1 MSQAVPR
8 MANFEA
14 PTRKEIE
21 TGAIAG
27 VLGGLVSSLVL
38 VIGSNTVERIASVFG
53 FAETIGNGWGT
64 YMILSIVLG
73 LGFALVV
80 TQLVDRYVAFV
91 VSLTSRSD
99 LARQM
104 VMPLTN
110 RFGMRVVV
118 TTAMGLLY
126 GLIVGILFQAVLIPL
141 RVGSVAFLQVEPVGL
156 LGFVIY
162 GILLG
167 ITYGQRVA

>member
-1 MSQAVPR
+1 MGQTVAGLE
-8 MANFEA
+8 NFES
-14 PTRKEIE
+14 PTRKELE
-21 TGAIAG
+21 TGVVG
-27 VLGGLVSSLVL
+27 GLLGGLLSSVVL
-38 VIGSNTVERIASVFG
+38 IVGSNTLERVAGVFG
-53 FAETIGNGWGT
+53 FAETIGNGFGT
-64 YMILSIVLG
+64 YVLLSLVLG

-99 LARQM
+99 VARRT

-126 GLIVGILFQAVLIPL
+126 GLVVGVLFQAVLIPL
-141 RVGSVAFLQVEPVGL
+141 RVRQVALLQVEAVGL
-156 LGFVIY
+156 LGFVIF
-162 GILLG
+162 GIVLG

>member
-1 MSQAVPR
+1 MGQTVARLGDV
-8 MANFEA
+8 EY
-14 PTRKEIE
+14 PTRKELE
-21 TGAIAG
+21 TGL
-27 VLGGLVSSLVL
+27 LGGIVGGLISSVVL
-38 VIGSNTVERIASVFG
+38 LIGSDTIEGVAGVFG
-53 FAETIGNGWGT
+53 FAATVGNGWGT
-64 YMILSIVLG
+64 YVLLSIG
-73 LGFALVV
+73 LGFVYAVVV
-80 TQLVDRYVAFV
+80 TQLIDRYVAFV

-99 LARQM
+99 LGRRL

-126 GLIVGILFQAVLIPL
+126 GLSVGVLFTVVLIPL
-141 RVGSVAFLQVEPVGL
+141 RVASKGFLQIDGIGL

-162 GILLG
+162 GVLLG

>member
-1 MSQAVPR
+1 MGQSVARIENLEP
-8 MANFEA
+8 

-21 TGAIAG
+21 TGAVAG
-27 VLGGLVSSLVL
+27 LLGGLVSSVLLV
-38 VIGSNTVERIASVFG
+38 VGSGTVERLAGVFG
-53 FAETIGNGWGT
+53 FVQTVGNGWGT
-64 YMILSIVLG
+64 YVLLSVVLG
-73 LGFALVV
+73 LAFALVV

-99 LARQM
+99 LARRM

-126 GLIVGILFQAVLIPL
+126 GLIMGVVFLGVLIPL
-141 RVGSVAFLQVEPVGL
+141 RVNSVALLQVDGVGL
-156 LGFVIY
+156 LGFVVY